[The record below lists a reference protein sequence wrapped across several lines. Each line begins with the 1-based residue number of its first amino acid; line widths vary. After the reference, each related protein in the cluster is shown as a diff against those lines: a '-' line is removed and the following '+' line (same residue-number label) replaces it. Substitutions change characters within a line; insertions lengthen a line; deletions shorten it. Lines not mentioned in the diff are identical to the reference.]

1 MTVKDYITDKV
12 KALRFNL
19 SASDLSDI
27 NKAVSLDGE
36 DTDENINKALYV
48 LATKIIPFYY
58 ANVPTSV
65 SESGFSMS
73 WKNDISNFYKWLCKE
88 LGIDDNLSDNVSK
101 ISDAS
106 EVW

>member
-1 MTVKDYITDKV
+1 MKIKDYITDKV
-12 KALRFNL
+12 KALRFEL

-27 NKAVSLDGE
+27 SKSVSLDEE
-36 DTDENINKALYV
+36 DTEENIKKTLQV

-58 ANVPTSV
+58 ANVPASI

-73 WKNDISNFYKWLCKE
+73 WKNDMSNFYKWLCKE
-88 LGIDDNLSDNVSK
+88 LGIEDNLNDVSK

-106 EVW
+106 ENW